1 MPSLLPGYQ
10 YDIFLS
16 YRHNDNRSG
25 WVTEFVAALQEEL
38 ASTLKDPVSVYF
50 DTNPHDG
57 LLESHSVDKS
67 LERKL
72 KCLILIPV
80 ISQTYC
86 DPKSFAWQH
95 EFCAFNRMVREDAF
109 GNDVR
114 LPNGN
119 VTSRILPIKIH
130 DVDAGDKAL
139 IEGEIGGVLRA
150 IDFTYKEAGVNRPLR
165 ASEENPGKNQNQILY
180 RNQVNKV
187 ANAIK
192 DIIGGLQGS
201 GESVSAANGSV
212 VERGSTPTTRVLKP
226 KRKWRFKFPE
236 VNSPFSF
243 AFGVIAFLAF
253 IAIAILYFSQP
264 TSNNATY
271 RATILPPEKTSFTT
285 TEGGIALSPDGRSLA
300 FVATDSS
307 GNKLLWVRALQA
319 LKCQAIAGTEGA
331 SYPFWSPDSQFI
343 GFFAGGKLKKI
354 TASGGPPQTICDASR
369 GRGGSWSTNG
379 TIIFCPSG
387 GQASLM
393 RVPASGG
400 LPIALTK
407 LDTAR
412 SETSHRWPYF
422 LPDGEHFLYLARTV
436 VGTVVEED
444 AVMLGSLDT
453 TFLPRAVANSGLSAS
468 FANGHLMFIHEQTLM
483 AQPFDLDLL
492 ETAGEAVPVAE
503 EVHIE
508 ALNGKASFSASQNGV
523 LVYMVGK
530 SDQQQTLR
538 WYDRTGKQLSTID
551 HNGSLFDLN
560 LSPDGENI
568 AASISSARDGNM
580 DTWLYQVDR
589 AVWKRFTFGSGID
602 RYPVWSP
609 DGGKIVYS
617 GRMNRGGLLLRSSTG
632 EGSEELLL
640 QSNLDHRPS
649 DWSPDGKF
657 IAYQVAFSTAGAE
670 WDIWIL
676 PLEGDRK
683 PYLFLQTAFRDLRPQ
698 FSPDGR
704 YIAYESDESGQAEI
718 YIRPFPGPGGKWQVS
733 TNGGTRPR
741 WRDDGKELFYLWQD
755 RMMAAEI
762 RLGSSSVD
770 VGAVK
775 TLFQHNGDLS
785 LNNEPYDV
793 TGDGQRFIIISSKSS
808 SPTPA
813 TLVVNWVGE
822 IEKK

>member
-1 MPSLLPGYQ
+1 MPGIDPHRLANLLRSKSLCLGTQ
-10 YDIFLS
+10 L
-16 YRHNDNRSG
+16 
-25 WVTEFVAALQEEL
+25 VAFVKL
-38 ASTLKDPVSVYF
+38 ASEDKLGLKTKVGGGNTASRVLPV
-50 DTNPHDG
+50 
-57 LLESHSVDKS
+57 
-67 LERKL
+67 R
-72 KCLILIPV
+72 I
-80 ISQTYC
+80 
-86 DPKSFAWQH
+86 H
-95 EFCAFNRMVREDAF
+95 E
-109 GNDVR
+109 
-114 LPNGN
+114 
-119 VTSRILPIKIH
+119 
-130 DVDAGDKAL
+130 VDARDKKLFEEAT
-139 IEGEIGGVLRA
+139 GGVMRP
-150 IDFTYKEAGVNRPLR
+150 IDFIYKESGVNRPLR
-165 ASEENPGKNQNQILY
+165 PSDNRDRNQVQTDY

-192 DIIGGLQGS
+192 DILSGLQGT
-201 GESVSAANGSV
+201 GEIGTTAKISEE
-212 VERGSTPTTRVLKP
+212 ERGSAPTARVQRP
-226 KRKWRFKFPE
+226 KRKWRVKFPE
-236 VNSPFSF
+236 VNSQFSF
-243 AFGVIAFLAF
+243 AFGAIALLAF
-253 IAIAILYFSQP
+253 IVMAILYFIQP
-264 TSNNATY
+264 SPDNATY
-271 RATILPPEKTSFTT
+271 RSTILPPEKTSFTT
-285 TEGGIALSPDGRSLA
+285 VDGGLAISPDGRSLA
-300 FVATDSS
+300 FAATDSS
-307 GNKLLWVRALQA
+307 GNKLLYVRALHA
-319 LKCQAIAGTEGA
+319 LKGQAIAGTEGA

-343 GFFAGGKLKKI
+343 AFFAGAKLKKI
-354 TASGGPPQTICDASR
+354 TASGGPPQTICDVSR

-400 LPIALTK
+400 LPKALTK

-412 SETSHRWPYF
+412 SETSHRWPFF

-483 AQPFDLDLL
+483 AQPFDADLL

-508 ALNGKASFSASQNGV
+508 ALNGKASFSVSQNGV
-523 LVYMVGK
+523 LVYMVGE

-538 WYDRTGKQLSTID
+538 WHDRTGKQLSTVG
-551 HNGSLFDLN
+551 HTGTLFDVR

-568 AASISSARDGNM
+568 AAAISSARDGNM

-632 EGSEELLL
+632 EGSEESLL
-640 QSNLDHRPS
+640 QSNLDNRPS

-657 IAYQVAFSTAGAE
+657 IAYQEAYSTRGTV

-704 YIAYESDESGQAEI
+704 YIAYESDESGQSEI

-741 WRDDGKELFYLWQD
+741 WRDDGKELFYLWQNQ
-755 RMMAAEI
+755 MMAAKI
-762 RLGSSSVD
+762 KLGSSSVD
-770 VGAVK
+770 VGAVR
-775 TLFQHNGDLS
+775 TLFQHDGDLS

-793 TGDGQRFIIISSKSS
+793 TGDGQRFIMISSKSS
-808 SPTPA
+808 SPMPA

-822 IEKK
+822 IKKK